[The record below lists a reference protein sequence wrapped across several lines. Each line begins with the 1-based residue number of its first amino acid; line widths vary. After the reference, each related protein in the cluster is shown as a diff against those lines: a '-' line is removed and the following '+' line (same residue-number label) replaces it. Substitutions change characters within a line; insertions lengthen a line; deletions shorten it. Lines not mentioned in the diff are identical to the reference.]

1 MSPCALHIYT
11 VSGLLTQSGRTYESH
26 ACLRSDKGKHRN
38 KCRIH
43 RVSAQDLNITI
54 VDIDWPLQAS
64 ILGLLFSYAC
74 YAERPRG
81 WADSSFVEVHM
92 GHSSLEQ
99 EDISHWPSCA
109 KPAFLCSVADTT
121 LPFDKSMLFLQ
132 VKGSVVHGRYAC
144 LSHLRSCLK
153 GNGTM
158 SSAQDLIPSFAV
170 SANDWQQKYTQRMRS
185 SSAGESSPK
194 QRFQK
199 GPY

>member
-1 MSPCALHIYT
+1 MSPCALHTYT

-26 ACLRSDKGKHRN
+26 AGHACLRGDKGKHQN

-64 ILGLLFSYAC
+64 ILGLLLSYAC

-92 GHSSLEQ
+92 AHSSLRK
-99 EDISHWPSCA
+99 ISLIGLLA
-109 KPAFLCSVADTT
+109 QIVADTT
-121 LPFDKSMLFLQ
+121 LPFDKNMLILQ
-132 VKGSVVHGRYAC
+132 VKDSVVHGRYAC
-144 LSHLRSCLK
+144 HSHLRSCLT
-153 GNGTM
+153 GNGIM
-158 SSAQDLIPSFAV
+158 LSAQNFIPPFAV
-170 SANDWQQKYTQRMRS
+170 SASGWQQKYTQRMRS
-185 SSAGESSPK
+185 SFAGESSPK